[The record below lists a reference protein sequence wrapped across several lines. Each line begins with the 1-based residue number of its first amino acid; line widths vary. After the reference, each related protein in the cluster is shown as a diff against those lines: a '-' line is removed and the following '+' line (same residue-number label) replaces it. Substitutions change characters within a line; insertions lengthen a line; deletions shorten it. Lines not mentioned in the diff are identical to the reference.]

1 MLTQPAFGPR
11 VALAS
16 VTFGSLLDVWTLVW
30 YHTRESALTT
40 NQQFWVVGLAL
51 TGLTFLVLGLLLGRL
66 GRSAREAELPPP
78 EAIQAEA
85 AIEHT
90 AAANPP
96 AVAVMGTPPAPA
108 APLAANA
115 AAALFVPS
123 SPPQPA
129 VPTRAL

>member
-11 VALAS
+11 VALAY
-16 VTFGSLLDVWTLVW
+16 VTLGSLLDVWTLVW

-40 NQQFWVVGLAL
+40 TQQFWVVGLAL
-51 TGLTFLVLGLLLGRL
+51 TGLTFVVLGLLLGRL
-66 GRSAREAELPPP
+66 GRSAREAELPPA
-78 EAIQAEA
+78 EAFQAEA
-85 AIEHT
+85 TIEHA

-108 APLAANA
+108 APLAANTA
-115 AAALFVPS
+115 AAPFAPS